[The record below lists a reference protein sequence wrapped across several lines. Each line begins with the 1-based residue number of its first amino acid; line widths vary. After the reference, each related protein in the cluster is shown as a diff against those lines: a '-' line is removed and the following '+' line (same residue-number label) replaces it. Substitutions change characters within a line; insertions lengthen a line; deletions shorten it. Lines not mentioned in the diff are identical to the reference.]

1 MRSITGPGIE
11 ESLNIFKEFM
21 PLDISKTPTGE
32 KVFDW
37 IVPKEWHFKK
47 AYLIGPDGNLVCD
60 SSVNNLHVVNYS
72 ESINKKLSL
81 EELES
86 HLYSIPELPDA
97 VPYVTSYYNKN
108 WGFALLTNKD

>member
-1 MRSITGPGIE
+1 MNEKNSLNSLFDRLDPMRSITGPGIK
-11 ESLNIFKEFM
+11 ESLNIFEFM

-60 SSVNNLHVVNYS
+60 SQL
-72 ESINKKLSL
+72 I
-81 EELES
+81 
-86 HLYSIPELPDA
+86 I
-97 VPYVTSYYNKN
+97 
-108 WGFALLTNKD
+108 FMLLII